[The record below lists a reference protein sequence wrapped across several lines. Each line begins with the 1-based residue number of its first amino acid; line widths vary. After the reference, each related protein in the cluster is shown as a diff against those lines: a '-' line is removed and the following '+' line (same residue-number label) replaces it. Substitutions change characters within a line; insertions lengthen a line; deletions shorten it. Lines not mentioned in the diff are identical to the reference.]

1 MKLRKLLA
9 LQTALPRRLE
19 LVLWCA
25 LLAAMAWTSA
35 ALRPA
40 QAAEIA
46 VAPEIQAVLDS
57 IDRSPTDRETD
68 RRRRPGETLTF
79 FGVKS
84 GMAVLDIGTGRG
96 YTAELL
102 ARVVGPK
109 GSVVAQN
116 DPLVLEKF
124 LQNQLDPRFRQPT
137 MRNVRHVVR
146 QFDDPVPP
154 NAGPFDLIT
163 LVFAYHDTVWMGRD
177 RKAMN
182 QALFK
187 SLKPGGHL
195 VVVDHAGNPG
205 TGATQT
211 ETLHRIEETVVREEF
226 AAAGFKLIDEASF
239 LRNPDDPRD
248 APFFRATVPVDEFIL
263 KYTKP

>member
-1 MKLRKLLA
+1 
-9 LQTALPRRLE
+9 
-19 LVLWCA
+19 
-25 LLAAMAWTSA
+25 
-35 ALRPA
+35 
-40 QAAEIA
+40 
-46 VAPEIQAVLDS
+46 
-57 IDRSPTDRETD
+57 
-68 RRRRPGETLTF
+68 
-79 FGVKS
+79 
-84 GMAVLDIGTGRG
+84 MAVLDIGTGRG

-163 LVFAYHDTVWMGRD
+163 LVFAYHDTVWMRRD

-187 SLKPGGHL
+187 ALKPGGHL

-211 ETLHRIEETVVREEF
+211 ETLHRIEEIVVREEL
-226 AAAGFKLIDEASF
+226 AAAGFKLIDEADF

-248 APFFRATVPVDEFIL
+248 APFFRATVPVDEFVL